1 MFENISGCV
10 RYIGGFVKT
19 WNDFEDLVE
28 EEGVQGVV
36 ETPGNQLEY
45 RGPHKHHLKITMLS
59 PYF

>member
-10 RYIGGFVKT
+10 RYNGGFVKT

-45 RGPHKHHLKITMLS
+45 LGPHEHHLKITML
-59 PYF
+59 